1 MKTQMLQ
8 KGKTVLVEATRQVHH
23 PHGIPMTIKV
33 SIEKKAATD
42 TASERVSLNS
52 ERQNIYYLRIDDARA
67 LRTSTSDPV
76 VSEAEI
82 GGIRK
87 RSAIPNNES
96 TTEKYKQGTQSISS
110 RSTHSTNSEK
120 YQGSDI
126 DSDAEYLVMLEKEL
140 DYSGT
145 RRQPQRR

>member
-8 KGKTVLVEATRQVHH
+8 KGKTVLVEATPQVRH
-23 PHGIPMTIKV
+23 PHSIPMTIKV

-42 TASERVSLNS
+42 TASERVSLNY

-87 RSAIPNNES
+87 RSVA
-96 TTEKYKQGTQSISS
+96 
-110 RSTHSTNSEK
+110 
-120 YQGSDI
+120 
-126 DSDAEYLVMLEKEL
+126 L
-140 DYSGT
+140 
-145 RRQPQRR
+145 